1 MAKDTVIKVS
11 LLLSVFPL
19 TLSNA
24 SDRILCF
31 KNDTLL
37 ETAGD
42 VILNVFADV
51 NYGQYCNESST
62 KGLQQIS
69 TALYVLQTLNEH
81 NYVPGQRL
89 GLKVLD
95 TCHDEVQVFKRVLR
109 ATVDED
115 CAPHHEL
122 GILVPSTYNA
132 TLDPLRDYGGSPP
145 IVTYAEQNLTLPL
158 IDILA
163 HYLSTTYEN
172 VDLALANTDHVL
184 ERFLRISKEA
194 GVCVKRVGHDDNNNN
209 NDANVTGAV
218 IVAIG
223 EASDIR
229 RWLRR
234 GEEPKG
240 LGTKTWFLL
249 PLDNSSIDDVTPTG
263 SYIIRPET
271 LGFDRE
277 LPSGGEYLGN
287 SGKSAKRSPY
297 LLGIGKAVVELAEV
311 LQDVRGRSCPSND
324 DDHGDGGDGN
334 CVASQFRPESRSEIR
349 DSDVYEVLRMQP
361 RSHSVK
367 YAVAMKTSQHDLVE
381 VVLYDIVVSEARALP
396 EKSTSGMPALCLRDL
411 VGNCENCANFQERS
425 RARVVTKVVCG
436 TLVCCV
442 IVVLIVHRFATERML
457 DGDPT
462 LTIVLILAN
471 VFTLLTALPFC
482 MADDYFGAES
492 LNARRILLATLAF
505 GFTFSIMLS
514 RALFLAFSTGDVFA
528 NHVNGYLQSVMVFF
542 MSAVQLAISIVYF
555 VLNTTDS
562 AAIARS
568 LVFIALLGYDIF
580 LLIAL
585 FVTCCFITRIE
596 RNYHEGKC
604 FFGTAVGLLVIW
616 AIWLICFVLMQP
628 ENRDAVVSFGVIGTA
643 YSIILGTLT
652 PRIYYMVMHPPG
664 RKNLGRKLDLVDLSA
679 DSTVGT
685 TIRQSQLSY
694 DYAHSAQE
702 RQVVRALSTY
712 PNYYG
717 SPSSR
722 SKCPDRYRSPIQHE
736 MPGYSNYGFHAE
748 MMEIEIARAAAQA
761 RVQNA
766 EAWRNSRAAPN
777 DMVYAQPKIC
787 RAWRV
792 VLEEERKPEITCDM
806 GDYSP
811 TPTPRNKLYPMRY
824 ASPTV
829 VRLQDRI
836 DEENEDED
844 EEDDEDDQQ
853 DEGISRI
860 TRF

>member
-425 RARVVTKVVCG
+425 RARVVTK
-436 TLVCCV
+436 
-442 IVVLIVHRFATERML
+442 
-457 DGDPT
+457 
-462 LTIVLILAN
+462 
-471 VFTLLTALPFC
+471 
-482 MADDYFGAES
+482 
-492 LNARRILLATLAF
+492 
-505 GFTFSIMLS
+505 
-514 RALFLAFSTGDVFA
+514 
-528 NHVNGYLQSVMVFF
+528 
-542 MSAVQLAISIVYF
+542 
-555 VLNTTDS
+555 
-562 AAIARS
+562 
-568 LVFIALLGYDIF
+568 GYDIF